1 MFDLK
6 SQKGLRRCL
15 VKSEKSSKEYMIMT
29 GNKPFIFQLN
39 DVSIT
44 RSEKTWFLF
53 NTSNND
59 LLNLMKKLKVTKKNS
74 FFGYF
79 NESCEFYNLNKNKS
93 DPIIKRYEVVDII
106 AFLKLEEE
114 QIIDEKEFNV
124 KFEVLQLKKHEI
136 DNAFDFRPSTENQKV
151 QGTNEDLPEKYQ
163 KMLKMGIPMDAI
175 KQKMAMDNLN
185 QRPKAELLRGI
196 SLKKTEQIK
205 QKPKDEKQ
213 FGVSLLQIQSILK
226 RLKPVN

>member
-185 QRPKAELLRGI
+185 QRPKAELLKGI

>member
-6 SQKGLRRCL
+6 RQKGLRRCL

-185 QRPKAELLRGI
+185 QRPKAELLKGI

>member
-15 VKSEKSSKEYMIMT
+15 VKSAKSSKEYMIMT

-114 QIIDEKEFNV
+114 QIIDETEFNV

-185 QRPKAELLRGI
+185 QRPKAELLKGI

>member
-1 MFDLK
+1 
-6 SQKGLRRCL
+6 
-15 VKSEKSSKEYMIMT
+15 MIMT
-29 GNKPFIFQLN
+29 GNNPFIFQLN

-74 FFGYF
+74 FLAYF

-93 DPIIKRYEVVDII
+93 DSIIKRYEVVDII

-114 QIIDEKEFNV
+114 HIIDETEFNV

-136 DNAFDFRPSTENQKV
+136 DNTFDFQPSTKNKKLR
-151 QGTNEDLPEKYQ
+151 GTHEDLPEKYQ

-185 QRPKAELLRGI
+185 QRPKAELLKGI